1 MKQTSKPR
9 KRHHGRKHDHFRVL
23 VTYTDNEQSVRVYA
37 DKTRAEKYAERI
49 GSSPVVKSVTVT
61 KLD

>member
-1 MKQTSKPR
+1 M
-9 KRHHGRKHDHFRVL
+9 L